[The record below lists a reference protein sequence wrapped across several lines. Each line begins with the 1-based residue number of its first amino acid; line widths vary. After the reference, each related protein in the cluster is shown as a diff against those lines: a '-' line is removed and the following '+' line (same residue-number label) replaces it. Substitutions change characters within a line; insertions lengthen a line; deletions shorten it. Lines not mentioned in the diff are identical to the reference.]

1 LRTRALCALV
11 LPTVA
16 VATALSS
23 TPALAMTDAPEA
35 STYLVTLAPGTGA
48 VGSAVGALT
57 ARYGG
62 QVRFTYTH
70 AIRGFSLTLPSSA
83 AKALASDPLVALVEP
98 NVTVA
103 INDVQSGAQYDL
115 DRTDQRSGLDGKYT
129 YGATGAGVTA
139 YDLDTGIRPTHV
151 DFGGRASVGFDAIG
165 DGQNGID
172 CNGHGTHTA
181 GSIGSATYGMA
192 KQVRIVAVRVL
203 ACDGSGTADQ
213 IIAGLDW
220 VTAHA
225 VKPAVANMSIGTNVG
240 TSATIDAAVRGLV
253 NSGVPIA
260 VSAGNGV
267 GNGLYAENACTHSPS
282 DEPLALTVSAV
293 DRTDTRPIWANI
305 GNCVDIFAGGVDV
318 NSTWYTSDTATSLD
332 TGTSMASPHVAGAA
346 AMYLSANPSATP
358 AQVATFLT
366 SQATSGAVKSPGSG
380 SPNKLL
386 YIGGI
391 TGGGGGGNV
400 APSASFTTSTSGR
413 TVTATD
419 TSTDSDG
426 TIASRAWSWGD
437 STTGSGT
444 PASHTYAADGTYTI
458 TLTVTDNGGATATT
472 TRSVTVGT
480 GGDPDPS
487 TPNLTSGVAK
497 SDTSGAAGSWKYYKI
512 AVTAGKTVT
521 LNLTGPSCGLLSCAL
536 DADLYGRTGSKPT
549 TTTYSCASAKSGNA
563 ETCTV
568 TNAPAGYVYV
578 GVYIYSGSAGQTYTV
593 KATVS

>member
-1 LRTRALCALV
+1 
-11 LPTVA
+11 
-16 VATALSS
+16 
-23 TPALAMTDAPEA
+23 
-35 STYLVTLAPGTGA
+35 
-48 VGSAVGALT
+48 
-57 ARYGG
+57 
-62 QVRFTYTH
+62 
-70 AIRGFSLTLPSSA
+70 
-83 AKALASDPLVALVEP
+83 
-98 NVTVA
+98 
-103 INDVQSGAQYDL
+103 
-115 DRTDQRSGLDGKYT
+115 
-129 YGATGAGVTA
+129 
-139 YDLDTGIRPTHV
+139 
-151 DFGGRASVGFDAIG
+151 
-165 DGQNGID
+165 
-172 CNGHGTHTA
+172 
-181 GSIGSATYGMA
+181 
-192 KQVRIVAVRVL
+192 
-203 ACDGSGTADQ
+203 
-213 IIAGLDW
+213 
-220 VTAHA
+220 
-225 VKPAVANMSIGTNVG
+225 
-240 TSATIDAAVRGLV
+240 
-253 NSGVPIA
+253 
-260 VSAGNGV
+260 
-267 GNGLYAENACTHSPS
+267 
-282 DEPLALTVSAV
+282 
-293 DRTDTRPIWANI
+293 
-305 GNCVDIFAGGVDV
+305 
-318 NSTWYTSDTATSLD
+318 
-332 TGTSMASPHVAGAA
+332 MASPHVAGAA

-426 TIASRAWSWGD
+426 TIASRAWNWGY

-497 SDTSGAAGSWKYYKI
+497 SDTSGASGSWKYYKI

-549 TTTYSCASAKSGNA
+549 TTTYSCVSAKSGNA
-563 ETCTV
+563 ESCTV